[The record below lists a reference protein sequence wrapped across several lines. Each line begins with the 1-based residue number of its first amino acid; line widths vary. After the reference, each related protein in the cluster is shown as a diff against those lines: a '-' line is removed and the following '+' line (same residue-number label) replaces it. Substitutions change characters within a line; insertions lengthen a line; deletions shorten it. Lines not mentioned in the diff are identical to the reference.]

1 VAEPVRMI
9 SQRVSSMMRM
19 TMADMADAADA
30 VPGAFRLENADTHL
44 IPAPH
49 VLEATRRTVGED
61 DCNSYLPLRGLRV
74 LREAIARRYEADHG
88 LSYDPE
94 TEIVVTCGAGESLL
108 NALLTLIDPGDR
120 VLLTNPT
127 YSGMAQ
133 RVRLA
138 GGEQVFTPL
147 RREAG
152 RWALD
157 LDDLG
162 RSARGC
168 RVLFY
173 ASPCMP
179 VGTVFTR
186 AETEAMAA
194 AADNDAWI
202 VFNGH
207 ADKVAF
213 GGRAVVNPATL
224 PGTRERTLVVGCMS
238 KNYGMPGWRIGWA
251 LGPPAVMRAMEDVHI
266 FNGIM
271 PSGFCQAGAA
281 AALAGP
287 QSWQAEAVST
297 YERGQAALLDEL
309 GRSRRLAAVPAEG
322 GYYCLLDVEA
332 TGTPGVEFAERA
344 LAEEQVAITPMHGW
358 GSDDFGQHLVRLIF
372 TNEPEDRLRE
382 AGRRLAALA
391 ERL

>member
-1 VAEPVRMI
+1 MTDRI
-9 SQRVSSMMRM
+9 SERVSSMLRM
-19 TMADMADAADA
+19 TMADMADLADA
-30 VPGAFRLENADTHL
+30 VPGAYRLENADTCL
-44 IPAPH
+44 TPAPH
-49 VLEATRRTVGED
+49 VLQATRDAVGD
-61 DCNSYLPLRGLRV
+61 DDHNSYLPLRGLRS
-74 LREAIARRYEADHG
+74 LRDGIALRHREDCG
-88 LSYDPE
+88 LEYDPE
-94 TEIVVTCGAGESLL
+94 GEIVVSSGAGESLL

-138 GGEQVFTPL
+138 GGVQVFTDLIPD
-147 RREAG
+147 G

-157 LDDLG
+157 PDG
-162 RSARGC
+162 VREAARGC
-168 RVLFY
+168 RVIFV

-186 AETEAMAA
+186 AETELLAEVTLA
-194 AADNDAWI
+194 NDAVL

-213 GGRAVVNPATL
+213 DGREVINPATL
-224 PGTRERTLVVGCMS
+224 PGMRERTVTIGCMS

-251 LGPPAVMRAMEDVHI
+251 AGPRELLRPMEDVHI

-271 PSGFCQAGAA
+271 PSGICQAGAA

-287 QSWQAEAVST
+287 QDWQHAAVAA
-297 YERGQAALLDEL
+297 YQAGRDALLAE
-309 GRSRRLAAVPAEG
+309 LAAAPAIRAIAPEG
-322 GYYCLLDVEA
+322 GYYFLADVEQ
-332 TGTPGVEFAERA
+332 TGLDAHAFARR
-344 LAEEQVAITPMHGW
+344 LLEEHQVAVTPMAGW
-358 GSDDFGQHLVRLIF
+358 GRDDFGPFHVRLIF

-382 AGRRLAALA
+382 AGRRIAAFA
-391 ERL
+391 RQ